1 METFVGSLDPMTII
15 FILVAGLTAAFIDS
29 TVGGGGLISTPAL
42 LSLGLPV
49 PYALGTNKVAAS
61 KGALTSVISF
71 WRAGKIKKAALAL
84 MPLSFIGSAL

>member
-1 METFVGSLDPMTII
+1 MENFVGSLDPMTIA
-15 FILVAGLTAAFIDS
+15 FIIVAGFISAFIDS

-61 KGALTSVISF
+61 TGALTSVISRKREINTKSKYNIR
-71 WRAGKIKKAALAL
+71 W
-84 MPLSFIGSAL
+84 